1 MKVSTK
7 LAIFVVLCECLAAVY
22 GHSWLDCVNV
32 TNPLTVT
39 SLANLQCN
47 YWPRSY
53 VGRSNPD
60 ANMWKVEGMS
70 QAQFNVYPA
79 CRNPSAQYTAQY
91 PKGRSMYP
99 GESMTIAY
107 TPNGHTTWM
116 KPPPPRGPQNF
127 YVKWTG
133 VAGTQLNTMADVV
146 AAPSILTVQFDQPC
160 HSRTTGAQLDPSS
173 GICQADVKIPA
184 GTPPGTY
191 QLVWYW
197 PFRFASASVI
207 EDYTTCWDVTVLPA
221 QGSSSSG
228 TVTGASS
235 SSGSSGT
242 VTGSSSSSGTVTGS
256 SSSSGTVTGST
267 SGTPVTVGSDV
278 VIIARAPT
286 VITANSA
293 FNVTV
298 AYIASLPRD
307 IVVDVLDSTYR
318 WFGKGIVNVP
328 AGKGTI
334 VVTVNGQNSAPMGTN
349 YNFKAWNVVRGVAGT
364 DGDWTHAI
372 DQDFANVAV
381 GSSTKYADCA
391 VSY

>member
-1 MKVSTK
+1 M
-7 LAIFVVLCECLAAVY
+7 
-22 GHSWLDCVNV
+22 
-32 TNPLTVT
+32 TNPNTVT
-39 SLANLQCN
+39 SLGNLQCN

-60 ANMWKVEGMS
+60 ANMWKVEGMT
-70 QAQFNVYPA
+70 QTQFNSYPA
-79 CRNPSAQYTAQY
+79 CRNAAATYTAQY

-107 TPNGHTTWM
+107 TPNGHTNWM

-127 YVKWTG
+127 YIKWTG
-133 VAGTQLNTMADVV
+133 VAGKSLNTMADVV
-146 AAPSILTVQFDQPC
+146 AAPSILTVQFDTPC

-173 GICQADVKIPA
+173 GICQADVKIPV

-197 PFRFASASVI
+197 PFRFASANVI

-228 TVTGASS
+228 STSSSATVTGSS
-235 SSGSSGT
+235 ATSGT
-242 VTGSSSSSGTVTGS
+242 VTGSSSSS
-256 SSSSGTVTGST
+256 SSSSGTSGTT
-267 SGTPVTVGSDV
+267 GTPVNMGADV
-278 VIIARAPT
+278 VIISRAPA
-286 VITANSA
+286 VIAANSN
-293 FNVTV
+293 FNVTI

-328 AGKGTI
+328 AGKGTV

-372 DQDFANVAV
+372 DQDFRNVAV
-381 GSSTKYADCA
+381 GSYTTYADCA
-391 VSY
+391 VPY

>member
-1 MKVSTK
+1 MTQ
-7 LAIFVVLCECLAAVY
+7 
-22 GHSWLDCVNV
+22 
-32 TNPLTVT
+32 T
-39 SLANLQCN
+39 
-47 YWPRSY
+47 
-53 VGRSNPD
+53 
-60 ANMWKVEGMS
+60 
-70 QAQFNVYPA
+70 QFNSYPA
-79 CRNPSAQYTAQY
+79 CRNSAAQYSAQY

-146 AAPSILTVQFDQPC
+146 AAQSILTVQFDQPC

-184 GTPPGTY
+184 NTPPGTY

-197 PFRFASASVI
+197 PFRFASATVI

-221 QGSSSSG
+221 KTSGSATVTSSSA
-228 TVTGASS
+228 TV
-235 SSGSSGT
+235 SGSATSTGTGT
-242 VTGSSSSSGTVTGS
+242 VTGSSSSSGT
-256 SSSSGTVTGST
+256 GTVTGST
-267 SGTPVTVGSDV
+267 SGTPVNMGTDV

-293 FNVTV
+293 FNVTI

-307 IVVDVLDSTYR
+307 IVVDVLDSNTYS

-334 VVTVNGQNSAPMGTN
+334 TVTVNGQNNAPMGTT
-349 YNFKAWNVVRGVAGT
+349 YQFKAWNVVRGVAGT

-372 DQDFANVAV
+372 DQDFRNVAV
-381 GSSTKYADCA
+381 GSYTTYADCP
-391 VSY
+391 VMY